1 MDMCQTLMS
10 LSIHWDWQLVRGL
23 VKENINQQQ
32 DGSINITME
41 GSMIRITHLKNSIAI
56 SLLLIDSHVKPQG
69 VKKLTQTVFGDL

>member
-23 VKENINQQQ
+23 VKENMNQQQ
-32 DGSINITME
+32 DGSIKIIME

-56 SLLLIDSHVKPQG
+56 SLLLIIFPCQASG
-69 VKKLTQTVFGDL
+69 SEKLTQTVFGDL

>member
-32 DGSINITME
+32 DGSIKITME

>member
-32 DGSINITME
+32 DGSIKIIME

-56 SLLLIDSHVKPQG
+56 SLLLIIFSCQASG
-69 VKKLTQTVFGDL
+69 SEKLTQTVFGDL